1 MLCSAWRLFEFSST
15 NELVIFNFNLSNL
28 PRRSSFAD
36 AEPAV
41 SPYVWILVFIR
52 APTWISGNNSPSSLD
67 QQALLF
73 PAPTPPHWQPITF
86 QLPLMIILCHN
97 NCHNEIHF
105 CLFFLSWCFC
115 APVNDHGP
123 ETSEEEKRLRFLYG
137 KFQKKSTNYKT
148 TLPPAISS
156 SSLVFY
162 IYTELLSVK
171 RKILH
176 ELKVFLQ
183 KHKPHKYLRL
193 AVAPKHSHRFCRFTF
208 QWNWVL
214 DPGFVALG
222 SSIKSLFL
230 LVSQV
235 QLKINN
241 NRLKRKIS
249 ELNQLFLHL
258 RGICP
263 PNIRRAQTE
272 RDEVITA
279 SYTCSSDLIK
289 HESMHSAHMSLQC
302 LQKHSPLQ
310 QNFQRLQ
317 PELHN

>member
-1 MLCSAWRLFEFSST
+1 MKFIFVSFFCPDASVLRSTTTDLRWVKRRKGWGFSTGSFKRSQLT
-15 NELVIFNFNLSNL
+15 IKLHFLLQYHPHGLSL
-28 PRRSSFAD
+28 
-36 AEPAV
+36 
-41 SPYVWILVFIR
+41 W
-52 APTWISGNNSPSSLD
+52 
-67 QQALLF
+67 
-73 PAPTPPHWQPITF
+73 
-86 QLPLMIILCHN
+86 
-97 NCHNEIHF
+97 
-105 CLFFLSWCFC
+105 
-115 APVNDHGP
+115 
-123 ETSEEEKRLRFLYG
+123 
-137 KFQKKSTNYKT
+137 T
-148 TLPPAISS
+148 TH

-183 KHKPHKYLRL
+183 NHKPHKYLRL

>member
-123 ETSEEEKRLRFLYG
+123 EMSEEEKRLRFLYG

-171 RKILH
+171 RKILS
-176 ELKVFLQ
+176 VSFPA
-183 KHKPHKYLRL
+183 KPQTSQISATRCCTQTL
-193 AVAPKHSHRFCRFTF
+193 APLLSIHFPVKLSSWPWICR
-208 QWNWVL
+208 
-214 DPGFVALG
+214 PGIEHQV
-222 SSIKSLFL
+222 SVSISVTGPVENK
-230 LVSQV
+230 Q
-235 QLKINN
+235 
-241 NRLKRKIS
+241 
-249 ELNQLFLHL
+249 
-258 RGICP
+258 
-263 PNIRRAQTE
+263 
-272 RDEVITA
+272 
-279 SYTCSSDLIK
+279 
-289 HESMHSAHMSLQC
+289 
-302 LQKHSPLQ
+302 
-310 QNFQRLQ
+310 
-317 PELHN
+317 